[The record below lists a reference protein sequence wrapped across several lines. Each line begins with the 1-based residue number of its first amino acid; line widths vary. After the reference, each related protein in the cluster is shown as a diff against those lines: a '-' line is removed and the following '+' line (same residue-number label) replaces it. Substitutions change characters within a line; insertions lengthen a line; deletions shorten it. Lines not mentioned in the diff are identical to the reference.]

1 MDKAFLFQNHIK
13 FILKA
18 CYLSYFIYVTEFWNK
33 SDYQLFFIY
42 RYKKP
47 DDRAPLNEAMH
58 LLLPMIYQR
67 CVQLLP
73 DNSEV
78 SVLLQKQ
85 ILKIFFA
92 LVQYNLPLDLIPK
105 DKFSQWMEIFRA
117 IVGRPVPEV
126 NMT

>member
-1 MDKAFLFQNHIK
+1 
-13 FILKA
+13 
-18 CYLSYFIYVTEFWNK
+18 
-33 SDYQLFFIY
+33 
-42 RYKKP
+42 
-47 DDRAPLNEAMH
+47 MH

-92 LVQYNLPLDLIPK
+92 LVQYTLPLDLIPK

-126 NMT
+126 SILVKNQIRCQPIFISTVEYLLLDSYIMQLLICK

>member
-1 MDKAFLFQNHIK
+1 MFSF
-13 FILKA
+13 
-18 CYLSYFIYVTEFWNK
+18 
-33 SDYQLFFIY
+33 Y

-92 LVQYNLPLDLIPK
+92 LVQYTLPLDLIPK

-126 NMT
+126 SISVKNQIRCQPIFISTVEYLLLDSYIMQLLVCK